1 MAGNYTR
8 RNCPAFTWSQYSQ
21 RMDAILNFL
30 PYIGWVLL
38 AIMILVFVHEL
49 GHFLF
54 AKLFKMRV
62 DKFSVGFPPKVL
74 GATVGGTEYVI
85 GLTPLGGYVKI
96 AGMVDESMDTEELAA
111 EPQPWEF
118 RSKPVWQR
126 ILVITGGVF
135 FNLVL
140 AAIIFIGLKATYGE
154 AYDPAIG
161 AITVVESSVAAEM
174 GLRTGDRIQA
184 VNGKPAAALEGF
196 GGLEELLLADPLI
209 IEVERDGQPVR
220 LEGPRDIMT
229 RLNKSGGGFGIDFD
243 PAIIGYVAD
252 GTPAAESGLLPGD
265 QIMGVGDSTITFF
278 RDITPALQALPAGSF
293 TLRILRP
300 DSLAAGLPAG
310 AVPAPDSVQATG
322 GTMFTLPLVKPSEA
336 EGTFLL
342 GINQLV
348 RLRDYSFG
356 EAVSSGVADTWL
368 NTRMVASS
376 LKRIFVGQ
384 DSFRENI
391 GGPVMI
397 ARVTREAADMGAPY
411 FWQIVAML
419 SITLAIINILPIP
432 ALDGGHL
439 VFLIYEGIVRREPSL
454 RIRMA
459 LQQVGMIL
467 LLAFMAFVI
476 FNDILNL

>member
-1 MAGNYTR
+1 
-8 RNCPAFTWSQYSQ
+8 
-21 RMDAILNFL
+21 MDAILNFL

-38 AIMILVFVHEL
+38 AIMILVFIHEL

-62 DKFSVGFPPKVL
+62 DKFSVGFPPKVI
-74 GATVGGTEYVI
+74 GATVGETEYVL

-96 AGMVDESMDTEELAA
+96 AGMVDESMDTDELAQ

-126 ILVITGGVF
+126 ILVITGGVL
-135 FNLVL
+135 FNIIL
-140 AAIIFIGLKATYGE
+140 AAVIFIGLKATYGE
-154 AYDPAIG
+154 AYDPAVG
-161 AITVVESSVAAEM
+161 AVIVDESSVAAEM
-174 GLRTGDRIQA
+174 GIRTGDVIAA
-184 VNGKPAAALEGF
+184 VNGKPVDVLEGLS
-196 GGLEELLLADPLI
+196 GMEELLMADPLI
-209 IEVERDGQPVR
+209 IDVQRDGQPVR

-229 RLNKSGGGFGIDFD
+229 RLNKSGGSFGIDFD
-243 PAIIGYVAD
+243 AAIVGYVGD
-252 GTPAAESGLLPGD
+252 DTPAEEAGLKPGD
-265 QIMGVGDSTITFF
+265 RILGIGDSTITFF
-278 RDITPALQALPAGSF
+278 QQITPALQATTGDAF
-293 TLRILRP
+293 NLRIMRPDTLTSAPSPSAVRLP
-300 DSLAAGLPAG
+300 DSLQT
-310 AVPAPDSVQATG
+310 VG
-322 GTMFTLPLVKPSEA
+322 GTIYDLQVARSSE
-336 EGTFLL
+336 GDGPVVL
-342 GINQLV
+342 GINQFV
-348 RLRDYSFG
+348 RLKDYTLI
-356 EAVSSGVADTWL
+356 EAVGSGVADTWL

-384 DSFRENI
+384 DDFRENI

-454 RIRMA
+454 KIRMA
-459 LQQVGMIL
+459 LQQIGMVI
-467 LLAFMAFVI
+467 LLAFMVFVI
-476 FNDILNL
+476 FNDILKL

>member
-1 MAGNYTR
+1 
-8 RNCPAFTWSQYSQ
+8 
-21 RMDAILNFL
+21 MDAILNFL

-38 AIMILVFVHEL
+38 AIMILVFIHEL

-62 DKFSVGFPPKVL
+62 DKFSVGFPPKVI
-74 GATVGGTEYVI
+74 GTTVGETEYVI

-96 AGMVDESMDTEELAA
+96 AGMVDESMDTEELAQ

-126 ILVITGGVF
+126 ILVITGGVL
-135 FNLVL
+135 FNIIL
-140 AAIIFIGLKATYGE
+140 AAVIFIGLKATYGE
-154 AYDPAIG
+154 AYDPAVG
-161 AITVVESSVAAEM
+161 AVIVDESSVAADM
-174 GLRTGDRIQA
+174 GIRTGDVIAA
-184 VNGKPAAALEGF
+184 VNGKPVDVLEGLS
-196 GGLEELLLADPLI
+196 GMEELLLADPLI
-209 IEVERDGQPVR
+209 IDVQRDGQPVR

-229 RLNKSGGGFGIDFD
+229 RLNKSGGRFGIDFD
-243 PAIIGYVAD
+243 AAIVGFVAEDSPASSA
-252 GTPAAESGLLPGD
+252 GLKQGD
-265 QIMGVGDSTITFF
+265 RILGIGDSTITFF
-278 RDITPALQALPAGSF
+278 QQITPALQATNGEAYN
-293 TLRILRP
+293 LRIMRP
-300 DSLAAGLPAG
+300 DSLATAPSEL
-310 AVPAPDSVQATG
+310 AVRLPDSLQTVG
-322 GTMFTLPLVKPSEA
+322 GTIYDFRIAGSEPSD
-336 EGTFLL
+336 GPIML
-342 GINQLV
+342 GINQYV
-348 RLRDYSFG
+348 RLKDYTLI
-356 EAVSSGVADTWL
+356 EAVGSGISDTWL

-384 DSFRENI
+384 DDFRENI

-454 RIRMA
+454 KIRMA
-459 LQQVGMIL
+459 LQQVGMVI
-467 LLAFMAFVI
+467 LLAFMVFVI
-476 FNDILNL
+476 FNDILKL